1 VELPPNGERLRRM
14 IYNSYFFYDHLLHFY
29 YLAAPDFVVGPTA
42 DPAAR
47 NILGVIAK
55 VGLETGKKVIE
66 MRAKAIDVLKYF
78 GGKRTHPIIGL
89 PGGISRPLDAETRD
103 EMRKHA
109 EEAVE
114 FSKFTFQLFEDVVLK
129 NKEYVDLVLSEIYG
143 GQQTYYIGLVNKD
156 NKVDF
161 YDGMTRIVDPEGNEF
176 AKYEGN
182 DYLEHISE
190 RVEPW
195 TYLKVTYLKNVGWT
209 GWVTGKDSGIY
220 RGGPLGRLNASEGM
234 QTPVAQAEFEK
245 MYETLGGKPVHATL
259 AYHWA
264 RIIEGAQGAELW
276 LKYMQ
281 DDDILDEHIRNIPTE
296 TPSRGVG
303 TIEAARG
310 HLIHDYDTD
319 ENGIVTAVN
328 LIVATTHNYAGIN
341 IAVRNAARGVIKGGD
356 VDEGKLNMVEM
367 AFRAYDPCMACA
379 THSLPGKMP
388 IEFEIYDADRKLR
401 RTVKRNC

>member
-1 VELPPNGERLRRM
+1 MELPPNGERLRRM

-42 DPAAR
+42 NPAER

-78 GGKRTHPIIGL
+78 GGKRTHPIIAL

-114 FSKFTFQLFEDVVLK
+114 FSKFTFQIFEDVVLK
-129 NKEYVDLVLSEIYG
+129 NKEYVDLVLSDIYG

-161 YDGMTRIVDPEGNEF
+161 YGGMTRIVDPDGNEF

-182 DYLEHISE
+182 DYLDHIAE

-276 LKYMQ
+276 LDYMN
-281 DDDILDEHIRNIPTE
+281 DDDLLDEHIRNIPTE

-341 IAVRNAARGVIKGGD
+341 IAVRNAAKGVIKGGD